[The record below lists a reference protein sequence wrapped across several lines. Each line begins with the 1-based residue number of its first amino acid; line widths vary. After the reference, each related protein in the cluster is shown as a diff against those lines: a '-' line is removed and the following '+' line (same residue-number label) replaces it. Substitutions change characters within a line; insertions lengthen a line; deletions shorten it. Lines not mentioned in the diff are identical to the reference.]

1 HADKNVMS
9 ALKPLVYGGLASIKV
24 ERSTFPIDLTK
35 TRLQIQGQKNDANFK
50 EIRYGGM
57 LHALVRIGREEGL
70 KALYSGIQQ
79 VRTGLAQIPVSW
91 HRTLCTKRL
100 TVTSRH

>member
-1 HADKNVMS
+1 MSMS

-24 ERSTFPIDLTK
+24 ECSTFPIDLTK
-35 TRLQIQGQKNDANFK
+35 TQLQIQGHKNDANFK

-70 KALYSGIQQ
+70 KALYLRSTLQWYT
-79 VRTGLAQIPVSW
+79 RLPVAPP
-91 HRTLCTKRL
+91 R
-100 TVTSRH
+100 